1 MLARVT
7 SGQTGIGDYLV
18 NGVKSDRDFSRDELD
33 NRVCIDGNLSMT
45 ENIIKSLNDEDK
57 KENYYHITLS
67 FSEKDL
73 DENKIIEAYNDYKKS
88 LMSAYSDDEY
98 NVYAEIHFPKIKS
111 YKNKKTGET
120 VERLPHVHMVI
131 PQKNLLT
138 DKSLKPFGRYSD
150 NIKYHDAIQESVNR
164 KHNLISPYDNQRA
177 FGNID
182 KSDFI
187 SRYKGDTFKG
197 SNSDL
202 KTKLFEDITNKNI
215 NTLNDFKKELSNY
228 GEVSTG
234 KKGQSDEYFQVKLK
248 GQTKN
253 IRLKESCFKAGYI
266 EQRELKREKP
276 SDKEILKNLSEW
288 KHTRSHEMKHIHPAS
303 PKVRNEYY
311 NLKAENREEY
321 LNDRRNDFASRYRSG
336 RTRTDGKRGANNIRQ
351 GGRATNR
358 EFGIA
363 RNGGQKFTDQ
373 ANGLPNL
380 PQRNVDGAGNR
391 QQAST
396 KSVLQ
401 SHEHNNLEF
410 RGADRDNKL
419 RWPDDR
425 SRGGRGRG
433 RVKVQGSQNSYA
445 ENLYLKT
452 KNTPEQINKFKEIR
466 KNLDPNRVLNHFEKT
481 HGLVRGNYK
490 ITKAKDGSPRI
501 KVGNTSYNV
510 SDFCTKHMNQDWQST
525 SNILKSEYKKQLVTE
540 SKKISMTA
548 VKLGKFSQLN
558 QGLKPQQ
565 VSKKRPKKH
574 IDKQEQYTVNSIVF
588 ASNFITKGENITSKA
603 QQLNHSVRIL
613 RHLQRQENYG
623 DKKMAI
629 SDLVRDKVSKQ
640 NIIGGHNYDKFDLND
655 VKNGLKKQQELL
667 KTLNMKMGD
676 LIPAKNLKTG
686 KVEFSDKNTGKSV
699 FTDIGSHLLM
709 NNRKPDINHVSV
721 AMTFAAEK
729 FGKVE
734 IKGTNEFKQQAIDVA
749 VAKNLDVIFADKK
762 MQERFV
768 EQKAAFNS
776 QNENATQTA
785 KQETVPRGSNSI
797 KGESVK
803 LNQDNTT
810 DTKNTE
816 SEAVQEL
823 IKKAN
828 AATNTAT
835 SEPVVKKEPLK
846 LVEHGAAPFQNDPK
860 NTQSYFVKTSDG
872 QTHWGVGLKDAIN
885 VSGAKTGD
893 EISIN
898 KEGSRTV
905 EVDSPIFDAEGKKIG
920 SEKKNVERVDWN
932 IQKQQQA
939 KQVENNKPVTLLA
952 HGEAPKNND
961 PRNSDSYFIK
971 TSDGKTHWD
980 MNLKDAVAKSGVK
993 TGDEI
998 VVNSSNPRKVEVET
1012 PVLDRE
1018 GQKIGAK
1025 KALSER
1031 FDWSIEKFL
1040 TPKEEMKKD
1049 DKPLIVSY
1057 KWSEKDAK
1065 MNVTINGEKPDKASL
1080 EAVNNIKANDKF
1092 LNHYS
1097 VDDILKGKLDLAKA
1111 NGVQPVQKTFNQQ
1124 GIPMDMDQKQTKVA
1138 KNTQ

>member
-7 SGQTGIGDYLV
+7 SGQSGIVDYLI
-18 NGVKSDRDFSRDELD
+18 NGTKSDREQTRDELD
-33 NRVCIDGNLSMT
+33 NRVCIDGNISIT
-45 ENIIKSLNDEDK
+45 ENIIKNLNDDGRTK
-57 KENYYHITLS
+57 NYLHITLS
-67 FSEKDL
+67 FSERDL
-73 DENKIIEAYNDYKKS
+73 DENKITEAYNDYKKS
-88 LMSAYSDDEY
+88 LMSAYSDDEF
-98 NVYAEIHFPKIKS
+98 NVYAEIHFPKVKS
-111 YKNKKTGET
+111 YKDRKTGEII
-120 VERLPHVHMVI
+120 ERLPHVHMVI

-138 DKSLKPFGRYSD
+138 DKALDPFGRYND
-150 NIKYHDAIQESVNR
+150 NIKYHDSIQESVNR
-164 KHNLISPYDNQRA
+164 KHGLISPYDNQRV
-177 FGNID
+177 FGHVD

-197 SNSDL
+197 ANADF
-202 KTKLFEDITNKNI
+202 KAKLFEDINNKNI
-215 NTLNDFKKELSNY
+215 KTLTDFKSELSNY

-234 KKGQSDEYFQVKLK
+234 KKGQPDEYFQVKLV

-276 SDKEILKNLSEW
+276 SDREVLATLSEW

-303 PKVRNEYY
+303 PKVRKEYY
-311 NLKAENREEY
+311 SLKAADREEF
-321 LNDRRNDFASRYRSG
+321 LNDRRNDFTTRFRSG

-358 EFGIA
+358 ELGIA

-380 PQRNVDGAGNR
+380 PQRNVDGTGSR
-391 QQAST
+391 QQTSAQ
-396 KSVLQ
+396 SVLQ
-401 SHEHNNLEF
+401 SNEHNNLEF
-410 RGADRDNKL
+410 RGTDRDNKL
-419 RWPDDR
+419 RRSDDR
-425 SRGGRGRG
+425 GRGGRGR
-433 RVKVQGSQNSYA
+433 VNVQGSQNSYA

-452 KNTPEQINKFKEIR
+452 KNSPEQINKFKEIR
-466 KNLDPNRVLNHFEKT
+466 KNLDPNRVLNHFEKS
-481 HGLVRGNYK
+481 HGLVRDNYK
-490 ITKAKDGSPRI
+490 ITKARDGSPRI

-510 SDFCTKHMNQDWQST
+510 SDFCTKHMSQDWQST
-525 SNILKSEYKKQLVTE
+525 SNFLKSEYKKQLVTE
-540 SKKISMTA
+540 SKKINMTA

-558 QGLKPQQ
+558 KGLKPQQ
-565 VSKKRPKKH
+565 VSKKRPKKN
-574 IDKQEQYTVNSIVF
+574 IDKQEQYAVNSIVF
-588 ASNFITKGENITSKA
+588 ASNFITKGENNTNKA

-667 KTLNMKMGD
+667 QTLNMKMGD
-676 LIPAKNLKTG
+676 LIPAKNLQSG

-709 NNRKPDINHVSV
+709 NEKKPDINHVSV

-729 FGKVE
+729 FGKVD
-734 IKGTNEFKQQAIDVA
+734 IKGTSEFKQQAIDVA
-749 VAKNLDVIFADKK
+749 VAKNLAVIFADKK

-776 QNENATQTA
+776 QNENAAQTA
-785 KQETVPRGSNSI
+785 KQESIPRGANSI

-803 LNQDNTT
+803 LQDNTT
-810 DTKNTE
+810 YTKNSE
-816 SEAVQEL
+816 SEEAQEL

-828 AATNTAT
+828 AATNTVA
-835 SEPVVKKEPLK
+835 SEPIVKKEPLK

-885 VSGAKTGD
+885 VSGAKAGD

-898 KEGSRTV
+898 KAGSRTV

-920 SEKKNVERVDWN
+920 SEKKDVERVDWN
-932 IQKQQQA
+932 IQIQQQT
-939 KQVENNKPVTLLA
+939 KQVADNKPVTLLA

-980 MNLKDAVAKSGVK
+980 MNLKDAVTKSGVK

-998 VVNSSNPRKVEVET
+998 VVSSSNPRKVEVET

-1031 FDWSIEKFL
+1031 FDWSIEKL
-1040 TPKEEMKKD
+1040 LVPKEEMKKD

-1057 KWSEKDAK
+1057 KWSEKEAK

-1080 EAVNNIKANDKF
+1080 DAVNNIKANDKF

-1124 GIPMDMDQKQTKVA
+1124 GIPMDMEQKQTKVA